1 MKRLR
6 VFHFSDFRIS
16 GNSGTGI
23 SGFQHLGICSIKDNA
38 VSGTRYPETSSFQN
52 PGISAFQP
60 SLISHTRHSEISTL
74 QLPGNFT
81 FQGHA
86 ISGSRR
92 TAFSSLHRRLHCK
105 LVIFSLI
112 TLAFIINH
120 IPAIAQNKIIVY
132 QTDFGLKDG
141 AVAEMKGV
149 ALGVSSFLQLFDL
162 THEIPAYNIWEAAY
176 RLQQTA
182 PYWPT
187 GTVFVSVVDPGVGS
201 SRKSVVL
208 KTKSGH
214 FFVTPDNGTLTLVAK
229 QLGIAAIREIDE
241 SRNRRQHSAESYTF
255 HGRDVYSYTAARLA
269 SGMITFEQVG
279 PKLADSVVRIPF
291 QEPVY
296 KNHVISGNIP
306 VLDIQYGNIWT
317 NIDGPTFNQLKLKT
331 GDTMHV
337 KIFHAD
343 TLIYTGNIPY
353 VTTFSA
359 VPDGAPLAY
368 LNSLLNVS
376 FALNMDNFS
385 LRYHIYSGPDWKV
398 AISFKNE

>member
-1 MKRLR
+1 MKRLC
-6 VFHFSDFRIS
+6 VFQFSDFRIA

-23 SGFQHLGICSIKDNA
+23 AGFQHSGICCFKDYA
-38 VSGTRYPETSSFQN
+38 VSGTRYPGMSGFQYSGIGMSQCYAIPGSPRPAISSIHRRHYCN
-52 PGISAFQP
+52 LVIL
-60 SLISHTRHSEISTL
+60 SLII
-74 QLPGNFT
+74 
-81 FQGHA
+81 
-86 ISGSRR
+86 
-92 TAFSSLHRRLHCK
+92 
-105 LVIFSLI
+105 
-112 TLAFIINH
+112 LAFIINS

-149 ALGVSSFLQLFDL
+149 AIGVSSSLQLFDL

-176 RLQQTA
+176 RLRQTA
-182 PYWPT
+182 PYWPA

-214 FFVTPDNGTLTLVAK
+214 FFVSPDNGTLTLVAK

-269 SGMITFEQVG
+269 SGIITFEQVG

-337 KIFHAD
+337 EIFHAD
-343 TLIYTGNIPY
+343 TLIYTGNMPY

-398 AISFKNE
+398 AISSKNE

>member
-1 MKRLR
+1 MKKMRIANLSDCYYSTNSNAGNLTRQLPSLNRLY
-6 VFHFSDFRIS
+6 FRIL
-16 GNSGTGI
+16 
-23 SGFQHLGICSIKDNA
+23 F
-38 VSGTRYPETSSFQN
+38 
-52 PGISAFQP
+52 AFFTILTTIP
-60 SLISHTRHSEISTL
+60 S
-74 QLPGNFT
+74 
-81 FQGHA
+81 
-86 ISGSRR
+86 
-92 TAFSSLHRRLHCK
+92 
-105 LVIFSLI
+105 
-112 TLAFIINH
+112 
-120 IPAIAQNKIIVY
+120 AIAQNKVIVY

-149 ALGVSSFLQLFDL
+149 AIGVSSSLQLFDL

-176 RLQQTA
+176 RLRQTA
-182 PYWPT
+182 PYWPA

-208 KTKSGH
+208 KTKTGH

-241 SRNRRQHSAESYTF
+241 SRNRLQHSSGSYTF

-269 SGMITFEQVG
+269 SGIISFEQVG
-279 PKLADSVVRIPF
+279 PKLPDSVVQIPF

-296 KNHVISGNIP
+296 RNHIISGNIP

-317 NIDGPTFNQLKLKT
+317 NIDGPTFNQLKLRT
-331 GDTMHV
+331 GDTLHV

-343 TLIYTGNIPY
+343 TLLYTGDMPY

-359 VPDGAPLAY
+359 VPEGRPLAY

-385 LRYHIYSGPDWKV
+385 LRYHIDSGPDWKV
-398 AISFKNE
+398 EISSRNE